1 MVEPSLRSSRLAIAA
16 GLAAAIA
23 IGGGGFLLGR
33 STVPRPE
40 PAATL
45 PPPAPAPTAEAP
57 VPADD
62 ILRRSDLIALGAAAA
77 DAATSARDLPA
88 QAAAVAGKRFELDIP
103 FGCDGPAPETSELPM
118 RWRYDAAA
126 GALRVH
132 VAPVSW
138 APTEWWAAPPAAVEA
153 LEGFWIER
161 PWSSSETCPARA
173 EPPAAPAEADA
184 PSPPVGG
191 ETLGIAQL
199 ITPDTPRQMQRSG
212 KAYEAV
218 VRMAG
223 DAVAIDRGLR
233 LRLSGRIGRFP
244 DGQPVRCRDGGGPH
258 QRPICLIAVSLDE
271 VAFQNPADD
280 ALLATWQPT
289 ADTPA
294 GDRLRE

>member
-1 MVEPSLRSSRLAIAA
+1 MVEPNLRSSRLAIAA
-16 GLAAAIA
+16 GLAATIA

-40 PAATL
+40 PAANL
-45 PPPAPAPTAEAP
+45 PAPAPAPTAEAP
-57 VPADD
+57 GPTDD
-62 ILRRSDLIALGAAAA
+62 VLRRSDLIALGAAAA
-77 DAATSARDLPA
+77 DAAASARDLPA
-88 QAAAVAGKRFELDIP
+88 QATALTGKRFELDIP
-103 FGCDGPAPETSELPM
+103 FGCDGSAPEGSELPM
-118 RWRYDAAA
+118 RWRYDEAAE
-126 GALRVH
+126 ALRVH

-138 APTEWWAAPPAAVEA
+138 TPSDWWAEPPAAIEA

-161 PWSSSETCPARA
+161 PWSSSETCPA
-173 EPPAAPAEADA
+173 PAASPAGATNAGD
-184 PSPPVGG
+184 PPPVSPG

-233 LRLSGRIGRFP
+233 LRLTGRIGRFP
-244 DGQPVRCRDGGGPH
+244 DGQPVRCRDGGRK
-258 QRPICLIAVSLDE
+258 QRPICLIAVSLDG

-289 ADTPA
+289 ADAPA
-294 GDRLRE
+294 GDRVRE